1 MARRSRRSS
10 GNGSATMMIILF
22 GIVLYLLL
30 PKIQT
35 TSKNNEVKPQ
45 ENQYEVQEKYDA
57 VAIVAGNVQ
66 NSPAPDLSNNKQ
78 FKQAVSDVFYQT
90 ETGEQPNIVVFSAA
104 GTPKALEIKEK
115 YLLSP
120 ASNKLASESNFKDL
134 IKGIELAANSS
145 PSSSGADYFAAIM
158 EALNYT
164 KQYENP
170 LIIIYGSGLSD
181 IGIFNFA
188 FDNLITDDG
197 TEGEKVKNILSNDK
211 RFANEDFS
219 NVTILFFGL
228 GQTVGEQPDLKE
240 WKKSVEN
247 TYAAIFDYFNITY
260 NFYPIKITSS
270 TKSVP
275 TNYIVN
281 ITLLPVI
288 EDNYQLSLNERYL
301 SFIADQAV
309 LKNEPEV
316 RELLKGVAAKLK
328 FNPNVKIKLTGYQT
342 VCAKSELLSVQRAE
356 TIKRILVEL
365 GVEAE
370 RISTYGVAG
379 PPDDRVEDPRCGY
392 TGVAQ
397 EHRTVILETYK

>member
-10 GNGSATMMIILF
+10 GNGSATMIIILF

-30 PKIQT
+30 PKMQT
-35 TSKNNEVKPQ
+35 ASKNNEVKQQ

-66 NSPAPDLSNNKQ
+66 NYPAPDLSNNKQ

-90 ETGEQPNIVVFSAA
+90 ETSEQPNIVVFSAA

-301 SFIADQAV
+301 
-309 LKNEPEV
+309 
-316 RELLKGVAAKLK
+316 
-328 FNPNVKIKLTGYQT
+328 
-342 VCAKSELLSVQRAE
+342 
-356 TIKRILVEL
+356 
-365 GVEAE
+365 
-370 RISTYGVAG
+370 
-379 PPDDRVEDPRCGY
+379 
-392 TGVAQ
+392 
-397 EHRTVILETYK
+397 